1 MKKTFKI
8 ICLILAFLLMV
19 PANFSFAESDYYFE
33 IAEVKIKDMLLTI
46 KFSGPIDNHNVEIF
60 IDDIK
65 QDNSL
70 TYKID
75 KLPVFLT
82 IIYWNGNERNT
93 RGMLVDRDNYIV
105 SKNDLISLY
114 VLDGDLYIDAGLDSK
129 NIDKVNLTIN
139 GNKVVNPFFYRYH
152 KIENILIPCTINWE
166 YRDSNKT
173 FYLEKDNTILYG
185 DENISS
191 YIKEKILYRNIPEL
205 NVDLFS
211 DINVDHWAY
220 YYVQNL
226 ARKSIIKGFTDGTFR
241 PDKDMTVREFNTML
255 NRFLDGLDSSIIKPK
270 VSTLALN
277 NIKDQW
283 GYDENKNI
291 LERLTKDEL
300 RLFNPNKLDRPIK
313 RQDVAFLIDK
323 TIYVEKLDSAKKKN
337 IKELKDISKLE
348 YKDSVLKLYN
358 YGLIEG
364 YPDLYF
370 RGYNNITRA
379 EVCAMLNRILP

>member
-1 MKKTFKI
+1 
-8 ICLILAFLLMV
+8 
-19 PANFSFAESDYYFE
+19 
-33 IAEVKIKDMLLTI
+33 
-46 KFSGPIDNHNVEIF
+46 
-60 IDDIK
+60 
-65 QDNSL
+65 
-70 TYKID
+70 
-75 KLPVFLT
+75 
-82 IIYWNGNERNT
+82 
-93 RGMLVDRDNYIV
+93 
-105 SKNDLISLY
+105 
-114 VLDGDLYIDAGLDSK
+114 
-129 NIDKVNLTIN
+129 
-139 GNKVVNPFFYRYH
+139 
-152 KIENILIPCTINWE
+152 
-166 YRDSNKT
+166 
-173 FYLEKDNTILYG
+173 
-185 DENISS
+185 
-191 YIKEKILYRNIPEL
+191 
-205 NVDLFS
+205 
-211 DINVDHWAY
+211 
-220 YYVQNL
+220 
-226 ARKSIIKGFTDGTFR
+226 
-241 PDKDMTVREFNTML
+241 MTVREFNTML

-300 RLFNPNKLDRPIK
+300 RLFNPNKLDRTIK